1 MAEKQQKQKKKE
13 YRNQNMDLSDFVEK
27 VTTHSGVVRVFG
39 NPLVVALI
47 VCAVIFLVMYFVMR
61 DQIEIVDESSGSYI
75 KFVFTTGFYTTI
87 AVIGLLQLHH
97 KIVQTTLEKRYG
109 NIQQTDLI
117 DQVVRRNNL

>member
-1 MAEKQQKQKKKE
+1 
-13 YRNQNMDLSDFVEK
+13 MDLSDFVEK

-61 DQIEIVDESSGSYI
+61 DQIEIVDESNGSYI